1 MKKIVIA
8 VLLVATAVS
17 TAFAWDFLG
26 KDSYDNYNI
35 KCNNGD
41 KWRLVTKDGW
51 WAAPQ
56 GSGTFMY
63 KSMEEAAKA
72 VCKE

>member
-1 MKKIVIA
+1 MKIIIA
-8 VLLVATAVS
+8 ALLLVTVAIS
-17 TAFAWDFLG
+17 TAYAWEFLG

-35 KCNNGD
+35 KCSSGE
-41 KWRLVTKDGW
+41 KWRLVTKDGY
-51 WAAPQ
+51 WASPQ
-56 GSGTFMY
+56 GSGAFMY